1 MVEQQPSPSPTPAS
15 APRRP
20 KSLLA
25 LLLFFCWVDARALG
39 WIIFPNTSASHHFYV
54 ALDQLWLHYVLQA
67 VTIAFAATAT
77 GYLWRPIAGW
87 FESSM
92 VGLVVF
98 GLTTVGGAWYTV
110 RHLDVARSSYAASR
124 ERRGFPATPEQLAG
138 AFTPEF
144 IWASALTMVAILLV
158 LAALA
163 WRNRAFAADVEDT

>member
-1 MVEQQPSPSPTPAS
+1 MTDSPPSAP

-20 KSLLA
+20 KTLLA

-39 WIIFPNTSASHHFYV
+39 WLIFPNTSASYHFYV
-54 ALDQLWLHYVLQA
+54 ALEQVWLHYILQA

-92 VGLVVF
+92 VGLAVF
-98 GLTTVGGAWYTV
+98 GVTTLGGAWYTV
-110 RHLDVARSSYAASR
+110 RHLDVAKSSYAASR
-124 ERRGFPATPEQLAG
+124 ERRGFPVTPERLDQT
-138 AFTPEF
+138 FTPEF
-144 IWASALTMVAILLV
+144 IWASALTMATILLV

-163 WRNRAFAADVEDT
+163 WRNRAFAANAESE